1 MAFIVLSCRG
11 KAHDN
16 KKFSHEN
23 SKPYRESR
31 IITRLVEPWM
41 LFSDS
46 GGPQYETEQTEAE
59 KVLSTIFSS
68 ITELA
73 LLIKKFIEKYW

>member
-1 MAFIVLSCRG
+1 
-11 KAHDN
+11 
-16 KKFSHEN
+16 
-23 SKPYRESR
+23 
-31 IITRLVEPWM
+31 M

-68 ITELA
+68 VTELA
-73 LLIKKFIEKYW
+73 LLIKKFIEKYWWKSQGLI